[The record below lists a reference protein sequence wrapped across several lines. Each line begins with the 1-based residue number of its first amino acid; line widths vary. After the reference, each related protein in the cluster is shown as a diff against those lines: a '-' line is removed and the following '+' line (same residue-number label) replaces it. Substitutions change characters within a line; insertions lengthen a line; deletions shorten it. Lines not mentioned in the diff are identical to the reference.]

1 MIAARA
7 STFDDGG
14 VSVSE
19 ARLLNK
25 YCRLLIIIDVF
36 PSRFHVK
43 DYKKIHDIILTVFRY
58 LLLLRVLGQEGCLST
73 HLLRGKAHMY

>member
-25 YCRLLIIIDVF
+25 YCIM
-36 PSRFHVK
+36 SRYLGLHGPVSAFTRS
-43 DYKKIHDIILTVFRY
+43 DIILPCI
-58 LLLLRVLGQEGCLST
+58 L
-73 HLLRGKAHMY
+73 